1 MKLFLIVNII
11 GIVCSLYVNPVFIY
25 YKNRPTLSY
34 AKNEDNNSEEAYKKL
49 LVELNRI
56 KSQQIQREKYKKE
69 NKKGLNLTEIRNSIN
84 NSSKSVLDDLD
95 HLGYLDNDDGNSF
108 WYEY

>member
-11 GIVCSLYVNPVFIY
+11 GIVCSLYMNPVFIY
-25 YKNRPTLSY
+25 YKNRATLSY
-34 AKNEDNNSEEAYKKL
+34 AKKEDNNSEEAYKKL

-56 KSQQIQREKYKKE
+56 KSQQIQREKDKKE

-84 NSSKSVLDDLD
+84 NSSNSILDDLD
-95 HLGYLDNDDGNSF
+95 HLGYLDNDDGNPF